1 MHAENADS
9 ERFFL
14 VILPKICVDLR
25 PNRKCKVI
33 RHLLEN

>member
-1 MHAENADS
+1 MLTAKRAENADS

-25 PNRKCKVI
+25 FSAS
-33 RHLLEN
+33 